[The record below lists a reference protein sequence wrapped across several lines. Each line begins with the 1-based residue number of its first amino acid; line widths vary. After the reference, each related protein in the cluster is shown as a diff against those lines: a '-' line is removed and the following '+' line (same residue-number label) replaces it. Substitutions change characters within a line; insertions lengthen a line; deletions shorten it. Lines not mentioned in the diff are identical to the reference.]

1 MHETSPQRRQAV
13 PDQRWFDWLMA
24 VLSAWLIGG
33 AFVDGW
39 AHTHGQVD
47 TSFFTPWHAVFYTGF
62 LAVAGALVGALVH
75 QRVRRG
81 TWQQALPPGYNLALL
96 GVVIFGCGGVGDML
110 WHTFFGIEKDVEAL
124 VSPTHIMLGC
134 GGWLMVGGPFY
145 AAWQRLRHPE
155 GRWHQHLPWLLS
167 LTWMLSTGTFL
178 TQIAHPV
185 VYLWGGGPVPATSG
199 WMWQALGVVG
209 MLWDTGFLVGFIL
222 LTMRRWVLPAGALTL
237 VIGLNAVAMGFLYR
251 GAYPVLPVLARVV
264 AALGAEVVYTWLR
277 PSVQR
282 PGAWRLFAAA
292 VPVLL
297 TTLHFGTLALT
308 VGVWWSVHLWT
319 GTIVLT
325 GLVGLLVSLLLVP
338 PPWPDTSTLPGQ
350 STETPMPLERA

>member
-1 MHETSPQRRQAV
+1 MREAPTKHREAIA
-13 PDQRWFDWLMA
+13 DHRWFDWVMA
-24 VLSAWLIGG
+24 VLSAWLLGG

-39 AHTHGQVD
+39 AHTHGKVD
-47 TSFFTPWHAVFYTGF
+47 TTFFTPWHVAFYTGF

-75 QRVRRG
+75 QRARRG
-81 TWQQALPPGYNLALL
+81 TWLQALPPGYNLALL
-96 GVVIFGCGGVGDML
+96 GAVIFGCGGVGDML

-124 VSPTHIMLGC
+124 FSPTHLMLGC
-134 GGWLMVGGPFY
+134 GGWLMVGGPFH
-145 AAWQRLRHPE
+145 AAWQRLTPPE

-185 VYLWGGGPVPATSG
+185 VYLWGGGSVPGTPG
-199 WMWQALGVVG
+199 WMWQALGVLG
-209 MLWDTGFLVGFIL
+209 MLWDTGFLLGFVL
-222 LTMRRWVLPAGALTL
+222 LTMRRWALPAGALTL
-237 VIGLNAVAMGFLYR
+237 VIGLNAVAMGFLHR
-251 GAYPVLPVLARVV
+251 GAYPFLPVLARVV
-264 AALGAEVVYTWLR
+264 AALGAEVVYAWLQ

-282 PGAWRLFAAA
+282 PGAWRLFAAV

-297 TTLHFGTLALT
+297 TTLHFAVLGLT
-308 VGVWWSVHLWT
+308 VGVWWSVHLWA

-338 PPWPDTSTLPGQ
+338 PPWPGNSQDGRYAKL
-350 STETPMPLERA
+350 

>member
-1 MHETSPQRRQAV
+1 MREASTKRREAV
-13 PDQRWFDWLMA
+13 ADDHRFDWVMA

-39 AHTHGQVD
+39 AHTHGKVD
-47 TSFFTPWHAVFYTGF
+47 TTFFTPWHAVFYTGF
-62 LAVAGALVGALVH
+62 LAVAGALVGALVRQRTH
-75 QRVRRG
+75 QG

-96 GVVIFGCGGVGDML
+96 GAVIFGCGGVGDML

-124 VSPTHIMLGC
+124 FSPTHLMLGC
-134 GGWLMVGGPFY
+134 GAWLMVGGPFH
-145 AAWQRLRHPE
+145 AAWQRLTPPE
-155 GRWHQHLPWLLS
+155 ERWHQHLPWLLS

-185 VYLWGGGPVPATSG
+185 VYLWGGGTVPGTPG
-199 WMWQALGVVG
+199 WMWQARGVVS
-209 MLWDTGFLVGFIL
+209 MLWDTAFLMGFVL
-222 LTMRRWVLPAGALTL
+222 LTMRRWALPAGALTL
-237 VIGLNAVAMGFLYR
+237 VIGLNAVAMGFLHR
-251 GAYPVLPVLARVV
+251 GAYPFLPVVARAV
-264 AALGAEVVYTWLR
+264 AALGAELVYVWLQ

-282 PGAWRLFAAA
+282 PGTWRLFAAV

-297 TTLHFGTLALT
+297 TTLHFGVLGVT
-308 VGVWWSVHLWT
+308 VGVWWSIHLWA

-338 PPWPDTSTLPGQ
+338 PSWPGRSQDG
-350 STETPMPLERA
+350 A